1 MTPDNTHAF
10 RPLKGLYE
18 PSAILQLPDGRFLV
32 VEDESKH
39 PFSLLR
45 IGLDGQVNSTPLSTQ
60 ITGSN
65 KALRKLD
72 DLEGLTVDRHGHI
85 YAITSHSRNADGKQK
100 KSRDRLVRFRIESD
114 CIVDPNVVTGLKPAL
129 LEAHPI
135 LHVAAKIRDVKDDDG
150 LNIEALEISADQ
162 QHLLIGFRSPLLDN
176 RAIIATLKNFTAMFE
191 ADEPA
196 RVSNTL
202 ITLDLEGD
210 GIRGMSW
217 LPGLN
222 SYLVISGPASGQQV
236 QFKLWR
242 WSGRPDEPVRRLSI
256 PGLPGFEHAEGVCP
270 AVIDGQPK
278 IILVSDDGSRKQNR
292 FARFLLLDPA
302 QLDCAP

>member
-1 MTPDNTHAF
+1 MTPDNTLAF

-32 VEDESKH
+32 VEDEPKH
-39 PFSLLR
+39 PFSLFR
-45 IGLDGQVNSTPLSTQ
+45 IGLDGEISSTPLSTQ
-60 ITGSN
+60 IKGAN
-65 KALRKLD
+65 NALRKLD

-114 CIVDPNVVTGLKPAL
+114 CIVDPKVVTGLKPAL

-135 LHVAAKIRDVKDDDG
+135 LHAAAQIRDVKDDDG

-162 QHLLIGFRSPLLDN
+162 QHLLIGFRSPLLDS
-176 RAIIATLKNFTAMFE
+176 RAIIATLENHTALFD

-202 ITLDLEGD
+202 ITLDLAGD

-217 LPGLN
+217 LPVLN
-222 SYLVISGPASGQQV
+222 AYLVISGPASGGQV

-242 WSGRPDEPVRRLSI
+242 WSGQADEPARRLNV

-278 IILVSDDGSRKQNR
+278 IILVSDDGSRKQDR
-292 FARFLLLDPA
+292 FTRFLLLDPA
-302 QLDCAP
+302 QLDFAP